1 MKGISE
7 EITIRELIEW
17 AKRDK
22 LRIEVEIEPS
32 EYGPLRR
39 RITVEPWA
47 PYQPYCPNGFK
58 PEDVYFLKK
67 SDPEKDPDPAEAPVK
82 KLYQVGDLMSFTLTN
97 GRKMRAVA
105 VQQDGDE
112 MIFAALASFMDTDW
126 NEDDTTEGGYKESKI
141 RKTVNTEALAL
152 IPPDLRERMRAF
164 TAEENDGDLL
174 TIPSREEIFAEDEM
188 LEGMRDRRNVIC
200 MEAEDKYS
208 DWYWL
213 RSVFSASDACL
224 VNGYGDAYTHGAS
237 NSLGVRPLFKIV
249 NR

>member
-1 MKGISE
+1 MKSVSE
-7 EITIRELIEW
+7 EITTRELIEW
-17 AKRDK
+17 AKRNK

-58 PEDVYFLKK
+58 PEDVYFLKR
-67 SDPEKDPDPAEAPVK
+67 SDQEKDQDPAEAPAK
-82 KLYQVGDLMSFTLTN
+82 KLYQVGDLMYFTLTN
-97 GRKMRAVA
+97 GRQMRAVA

-112 MIFAALASFMDTDW
+112 MIFAALASFMDAVW
-126 NEDDTTEGGYKESKI
+126 NENDTTEGGYKESKI
-141 RKTVNTEALAL
+141 RQTINTEALAL
-152 IPPDLRERMRAF
+152 IQPDLRERMRAF

-174 TIPSREEIFAEDEM
+174 TIPSSEEIFEVDGM

-200 MEAEDKYS
+200 MDAEDRYS

-213 RSVFSASDACL
+213 RSVYSASHACY
-224 VNGYGDAYTHGAS
+224 VSGYGDANS
-237 NSLGVRPLFKIV
+237 NRAHYGYGVRHLFKIV